1 MEELNGIIARFLVC
15 PFTRREI
22 VVTPKNFKVLCP
34 ECKQYHL
41 LPDGASHT
49 MEWYKEHN
57 MCEESW

>member
-1 MEELNGIIARFLVC
+1 MEELNGIITRFLVC

-22 VVTPKNFKVLCP
+22 IATPKNFKVLCP
-34 ECKQYHL
+34 KCKQYHL
-41 LPDGASHT
+41 LPDGASHS